1 MSAPGNPIELRN
13 VSIEVDAPSIYNW
26 ELYEISSFS
35 LEASCGE
42 PARATINANKAIAD
56 VTSLR
61 GEEEMSDLMDLSADF
76 QKAVFESVKLGS
88 DCTIKVN
95 DNTRGDGNL
104 IEFKGTVSS
113 PSLSV
118 SAGNLSASF
127 SVLHEDTQMEAF
139 NPSIYQTDQHSM
151 GGGHDGTDVLSRFS
165 SLFDGAPGAAK
176 SHQVSDH
183 IQMLLDATVHDG
195 GTTEIIL
202 YPAGKDP
209 ANAEHRTTLV
219 RNAHEINRVFVTKVE
234 EFLKRS
240 KTGTG
245 LHVPDIGDRIKEF
258 TLLDG
263 GEAGGAKVD
272 LPTYRKWMLASY
284 LGSKNFFNFLVS
296 TVCPA
301 FLFEYVCNL
310 DSQSYM
316 QHVHYN
322 HLPKDE
328 IGIKPASISLNL
340 GSTYQRP
347 LGQVVVFGP
356 SADVMGDGTSDALMD
371 IGAWPNPIDP
381 PGGKIIN
388 LQAPG
393 WYAPQGNMPEQ
404 IFIEPV
410 KRPAGAQGGRQIQPN
425 ALQKA
430 RTVAKLQGANQKDV
444 ISFLQ
449 IWARKNY
456 GLFALQ
462 NTSASFTL
470 PLDVSWG
477 QVKGKPIGERY
488 TITIEPVGKG
498 YPVAVFE
505 GHLQRVKH
513 DVILQGAANQGSATT
528 TLEFQYIKMPG
539 FELPGDE

>member
-1 MSAPGNPIELRN
+1 MSR
-13 VSIEVDAPSIYNW
+13 
-26 ELYEISSFS
+26 
-35 LEASCGE
+35 
-42 PARATINANKAIAD
+42 
-56 VTSLR
+56 
-61 GEEEMSDLMDLSADF
+61 LMDLSTDF
-76 QKAVFESVKLGS
+76 QKAVFDSVKLGS
-88 DCTIKVN
+88 DCTITVD
-95 DNTRGDGNL
+95 DNTIGNGNNL
-104 IEFKGTVSS
+104 VFKGTVSS
-113 PSLSV
+113 PNLAV

-151 GGGHDGTDVLSRFS
+151 GGGHDGSDVLDTFA
-165 SLFDGAPGAAK
+165 SLFDGHGKVGK

-183 IQMLLDATVHDG
+183 IQMLLNATVHDNKI
-195 GTTEIIL
+195 TELIL

-209 ANAEHRTTLV
+209 ANASHRTAVV

-234 EFLKRS
+234 DFLNRS

-245 LHVPDIGDRIKEF
+245 LHIPDIGDRLQEF
-258 TLLDG
+258 ALLSG

-272 LPTYRKWMLASY
+272 LPTYRKWMLSSY

-296 TVCPA
+296 TICPA

-310 DSQSYM
+310 DAKSYM

-322 HLPKDE
+322 HEPKAT

-347 LGQVVVFGP
+347 LGQVVVYGP
-356 SADVMGDGTSDALMD
+356 GADVFGNGTTDALMD

-477 QVKGKPIGERY
+477 HTDGKPIGERY
-488 TITIEPVGKG
+488 EITIEPVGAG
-498 YPVAVFE
+498 YPVEVFE